1 MYTIK
6 FNVPSASTISPSELG
21 ENSSGWTITG
31 KIHEDYYEWVNY
43 FEATHPDYGWV
54 KGDYESEI
62 TASSEA
68 AYLHFNSN
76 HPPSNWDYMDI

>member
-6 FNVPSASTISPSELG
+6 FNVPSASTIPPSELG
-21 ENSSGWTITG
+21 KNSSGWTITG

-54 KGDYESEI
+54 KGI
-62 TASSEA
+62 M
-68 AYLHFNSN
+68 NQK
-76 HPPSNWDYMDI
+76 